1 MKSYGD
7 FAFFYD
13 ELTSNIDYQK
23 RALYF
28 DSIIKKYG
36 SKDKILL
43 DVACGTGS
51 LSEQFCALGY
61 DVIGAD
67 PSEDM
72 LSVALE
78 KKIESGCDIMYL
90 CQSAQELDL
99 YGTVDNAVCALD
111 SLNHITSED
120 ELQKAISRIALFL
133 APGGSFVFDMN
144 TLYKHEHILS
154 SNTFVYD
161 YDDVMCVWQNSAC
174 NDGEIEITID
184 IFEKDENEQY
194 NRFSEQFSEKA
205 YSLDTV
211 KQICENAGLE
221 VLEIF
226 DEDSFNLPCET
237 SQRIIF
243 VTTKK

>member
-13 ELTSNIDYQK
+13 ELTRNIDYKK
-23 RALYF
+23 RAEYF

-36 SKDKILL
+36 SQDKILL

-51 LSEQFCALGY
+51 LSEEFCSLGY

-72 LSVALE
+72 LSVALD
-78 KKIESGCDIMYL
+78 KKIESKNDIMYL

-111 SLNHITSED
+111 SLNHITDET
-120 ELQKAISRIALFL
+120 ELQKAVSRISLFL
-133 APGGSFVFDMN
+133 VPGGVFVFDVN
-144 TLYKHEHILS
+144 TPYKHEHILS
-154 SNTFVYD
+154 SNTFVYE
-161 YDDVMCVWQNSAC
+161 YDNVLCVWQNSEC
-174 NDGEIEITID
+174 KDGEIQITID
-184 IFEKDENEQY
+184 IFEKDENGQY
-194 NRFSEQFSEKA
+194 DRFSEQFLEKA
-205 YSLDTV
+205 YPLDTIR
-211 KQICENAGLE
+211 QICANAGLE

-226 DEDSFNLPCET
+226 DEDSFNAPCET
-237 SQRIIF
+237 SQRIVF
-243 VTTKK
+243 VTKKK